1 MGRTRIRAGQALDT
15 DFVEELELLSD
26 GTISQS
32 GPFSISSVTSS
43 TKTIVVTNGTF
54 EDDRVAG
61 GDILEI
67 SGGTAN
73 DGTYTVDS
81 VTDNDTIVVVEAVSD
96 AGATGEVETFFP
108 PADEKIGIQD
118 PGGNYVHSGTYQT
131 LDDHIKDGTAHQ
143 AAGGG
148 ITEGQHE
155 DLDTLVHNL
164 SEDMYE
170 EFTYSGG
177 QVSSVIHWTDS
188 GKTTKIREQTFTYT
202 GNKVNTETI
211 KQYNSSG
218 VLKYTLT
225 GTYTWSGN
233 QIANVDWVEA

>member
-1 MGRTRIRAGQALDT
+1 MVRTRIGADQTNDT

-32 GPFSISSVTSS
+32 GPFNIVSVTTG
-43 TKTIVVTNGTF
+43 TKVIVVTGGKF

-61 GDILEI
+61 GDILQI
-67 SGGTAN
+67 TGGTAN
-73 DGTYTVDS
+73 DGAYTVAS
-81 VTDNDTIVVVEAVSD
+81 VTDNNTIIVVEAVST
-96 AGATGEVETFFP
+96 AGASGAVETFYP
-108 PADEKIGIQD
+108 PADEKVGVQD

-202 GNKVNTETI
+202 GNKVNTEVI

-225 GTYTWSGN
+225 GAYTWSGN
-233 QIANVDWVEA
+233 QVSNVDWTEV